1 MKLPDLSDPGFQAFI
16 RQELNLTER
25 AEFTSCRVF
34 EGTPFQERCIGIVQ
48 EQGITSILLSGEYEI
63 SGDAVIF
70 SLGLPGAP
78 DTRVPRKEI
87 IAAGFRPEKTRLIG
101 VCIRKEG
108 TGTPADAPDLWV
120 IIIPY

>member
-1 MKLPDLSDPGFQAFI
+1 M
-16 RQELNLTER
+16 
-25 AEFTSCRVF
+25 
-34 EGTPFQERCIGIVQ
+34 GIVQ
-48 EQGITSILLSGEYEI
+48 EQDITSILLRGEYEI

-70 SLGLPGAP
+70 SLELPGAP
-78 DTRVPRKEI
+78 DMRVPKKEI

-108 TGTPADAPDLWV
+108 TQADAPYLWV